1 MSKRGSP
8 MIQSQDRNNRP
19 YSCMEKGENIS
30 QLACLAIIAAF
41 QEPYACTLEYSLSV
55 SSR

>member
-19 YSCMEKGENIS
+19 YSCMEKRENIS